1 MDAIMSKTI
10 LIVEDNKLNMMLFND
25 LLRAHGYSTLQSNDG
40 SDAVALTEEHQPDL
54 ILMDIKLPIKSGI
67 EITRMIK
74 EIEELR
80 RIPVIAVTAF
90 ASKEDE
96 DQIIESGCDG
106 YIAKPISVPN
116 FLETV
121 ADFLN

>member
-1 MDAIMSKTI
+1 MSKTI

-25 LLRAHGYSTLQSNDG
+25 LLRANGYSTLQSNDG
-40 SDAVALTEEHQPDL
+40 TDAIALTEEHRPDL
-54 ILMDIKLPIKSGI
+54 ILMDIKLPIKSGL

-80 RIPVIAVTAF
+80 CIPVIAVTAF
-90 ASKEDE
+90 ASREEE

-106 YIAKPISVPN
+106 YVAKPISVPN